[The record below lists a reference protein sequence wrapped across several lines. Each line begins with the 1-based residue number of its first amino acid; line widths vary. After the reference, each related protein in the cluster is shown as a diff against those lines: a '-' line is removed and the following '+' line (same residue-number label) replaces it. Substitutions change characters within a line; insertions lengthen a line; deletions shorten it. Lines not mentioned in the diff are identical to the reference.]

1 MRARMIHAAL
11 DATSLSPALLL
22 LSDGVDELWL
32 DLLVQH
38 ALRLLDSVVE
48 QDRHVPHEHTEECCG
63 SVVGVDSRGLY
74 RCRHGHLVPKTCQHM
89 LGAYSVSYNLVQGY
103 QVPRTLLLGGETCRS
118 SQDHLYWELLGRP
131 HSTLGVS
138 SGGRTAGPAGQT
150 LLPEGSDCCCCH
162 PA

>member
-48 QDRHVPHEHTEECCG
+48 QDRHVLHEHTGECCG

-89 LGAYSVSYNLVQGY
+89 LGAFSVSYISTTVGTKI
-103 QVPRTLLLGGETCRS
+103 PGSRLLGG
-118 SQDHLYWELLGRP
+118 
-131 HSTLGVS
+131 
-138 SGGRTAGPAGQT
+138 TA
-150 LLPEGSDCCCCH
+150 
-162 PA
+162 